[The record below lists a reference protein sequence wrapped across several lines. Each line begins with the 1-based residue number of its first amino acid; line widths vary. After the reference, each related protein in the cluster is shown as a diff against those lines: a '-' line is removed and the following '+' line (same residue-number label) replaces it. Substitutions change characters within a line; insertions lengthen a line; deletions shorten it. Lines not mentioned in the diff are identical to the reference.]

1 MAPQDEEALLEEIT
15 TSEYKYG
22 FVTDIESDKAPKG
35 LNEDIIR
42 LLSSKK
48 NEPEWLL
55 EWRLKAFHQW
65 QKMTEPKWAHVN
77 YPPVDFL

>member
-42 LLSSKK
+42 LISSKK
-48 NEPEWLL
+48 IDGRIVDVGPLGLSHFLPLVEGL
-55 EWRLKAFHQW
+55 EAPFQQPLRL
-65 QKMTEPKWAHVN
+65 V
-77 YPPVDFL
+77 FL